1 MEFTPDKLE
10 ITLIDPVTENGPVE
24 DRKYTLTHS
33 DETGML
39 FLDIGNVYNYSR
51 FA

>member
-10 ITLIDPVTENGPVE
+10 ITLIEPVTENGPVE
-24 DRKYTLTHS
+24 GRKYTLTHS

-39 FLDIGNVYNYSR
+39 F
-51 FA
+51 